1 MQLDRPPRP
10 GEGPA
15 RRRLLASALGLGL
28 ALAGPARRGIAA
40 PAAAP
45 TTTPAPVP
53 VYPTQLPAA
62 VALAYDMSYGPIGGT
77 GRLEWQP
84 PLAGS
89 PYRLHLMGRAL
100 GLRLLEWV
108 SEGQLDPAGLAPSRF
123 VERRIGHDERVAE
136 FRREAGRV
144 RFPGGSHPDLPFP
157 PGAQDRLSWLVQ
169 LPAILAADPALQAPG
184 GAVQLFVVGVGGK
197 GEPWSFVVEDV
208 AGGLV
213 HLRRR
218 TVSPSDVVGE
228 AWLSPR
234 HQWMPMRVRLAK
246 ADGGDALEL
255 KLAR

>member
-1 MQLDRPPRP
+1 MHLDRPPRS
-10 GEGPA
+10 GECPA
-15 RRRLLASALGLGL
+15 RRRLLAQTLGLGL
-28 ALAGPARRGIAA
+28 ALVGPVRQG
-40 PAAAP
+40 AAAP
-45 TTTPAPVP
+45 SAAATTPAPVP
-53 VYPTQLPAA
+53 VYPTRLPTA
-62 VALAYDMSYGPIGGT
+62 VALAYDMSYGPIGGS

-89 PYRLHLMGRAL
+89 PYRLHLLGRAL

-108 SEGQLDPAGLAPSRF
+108 SEGGQDPAGLAPSRF

-144 RFPGGSHPDLPFP
+144 RFPGGAYPDLPIP

-184 GAVQLFVVGVGGK
+184 RSVQLFVVGVGGK
-197 GEPWSFVVEDV
+197 GEAWTFVVEDV
-208 AGGLV
+208 ADGLV

-218 TVSPSDVVGE
+218 AALPSEVVGE
-228 AWLSPR
+228 AWLSPH
-234 HQWMPMRVRLAK
+234 HQWMPLRVRLAK